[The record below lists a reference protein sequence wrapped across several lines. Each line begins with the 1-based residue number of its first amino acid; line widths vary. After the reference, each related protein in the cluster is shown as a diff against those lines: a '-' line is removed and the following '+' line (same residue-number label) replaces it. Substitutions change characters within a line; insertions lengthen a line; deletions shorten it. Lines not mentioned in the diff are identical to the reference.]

1 MKAIELFISAAK
13 EVMKVRVVADLMRQL
28 FELAD
33 DGAGTLSGP
42 ADAERAAPNERM
54 GFSAQKSH
62 LAEARLGRLEIS
74 PLKGIL
80 EELGE
85 VDEVII
91 KAEPGGIHFLQ
102 NRRSKG
108 GGQAMRGLLQ
118 GKICGAAV
126 VIPKL
131 ALLKHGVHT

>member
-13 EVMKVRVVADLMRQL
+13 KVMKVRVVADLMRQL
-28 FELAD
+28 FELAE
-33 DGAGTLSGP
+33 DGAGALSGP
-42 ADAERAAPNERM
+42 ADAERAAPNEGM

-62 LAEARLGRLEIS
+62 LAEARLSRLEIS

-91 KAEPGGIHFLQ
+91 KAEPGGIHSLQ
-102 NRRSKG
+102 NHRSKG

-118 GKICGAAV
+118 GKIRGEAV
-126 VIPKL
+126 VIPN
-131 ALLKHGVHT
+131 